1 MAPHLPACP
10 TGRRDAPRYLGFGD
24 VGFWLDGGGG
34 AKDCYWM
41 ARASGLLIRGGA
53 NYSQEQVAAE
63 LHAWAATRYALEQSD
78 FELAVSGLKIQSE
91 HEDSVVV
98 TVQLVSEK
106 ARAARAAMEASFL
119 KEAAKGVSKGSKPD
133 RLRFGEIPRNFKG
146 AVLSK
151 ELTAAAA
158 KEIFAAPE

>member
-1 MAPHLPACP
+1 M
-10 TGRRDAPRYLGFGD
+10 
-24 VGFWLDGGGG
+24 
-34 AKDCYWM
+34 
-41 ARASGLLIRGGA
+41 RGM
-53 NYSQEQVAAE
+53 SF
-63 LHAWAATRYALEQSD
+63 RYALEQAD

-106 ARAARAAMEASFL
+106 ARAAREEMGASFL
-119 KEAAKGVSKGSKPD
+119 KEAAKAVSKGSKPD

-158 KEIFAAPE
+158 KEILGAEK